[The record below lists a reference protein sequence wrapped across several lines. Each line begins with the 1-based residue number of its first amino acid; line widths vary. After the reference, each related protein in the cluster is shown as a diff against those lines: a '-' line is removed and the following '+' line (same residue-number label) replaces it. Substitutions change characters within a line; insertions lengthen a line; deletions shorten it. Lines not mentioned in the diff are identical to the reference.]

1 MESSGSEQLSVFSA
15 YLKEKISEKGW
26 TVKEFGEK
34 AGFSEKYAYRLV
46 SPKRDFVPSD
56 ETVEKILKALDLPDE
71 QRQYIVDLILLE
83 RKLGDPV
90 YPGHPDLPT
99 PPVPQPAPEPEPP
112 QPEPNPPE
120 PPQPPA
126 PQPGPSPPEPEPP
139 PSPPGPAPHP
149 PAPPVPVPVEQLPWY
164 KRKDVLVALFVGLLV
179 GSLTGCCSMWTIFH
193 LFILGKYNWG
203 F

>member
-56 ETVEKILKALDLPDE
+56 ETVEKILKALDLPCE
-71 QRQYIVDLILLE
+71 QGQYIVDLILLE

-90 YPGHPDLPT
+90 YPGHPDLPI
-99 PPVPQPAPEPEPP
+99 PPVPQPA
-112 QPEPNPPE
+112 
-120 PPQPPA
+120 
-126 PQPGPSPPEPEPP
+126 PEPEPP

-149 PAPPVPVPVEQLPWY
+149 PAPPVPVPVVPLPWY

-193 LFILGKYNWG
+193 LFILGNYNWG

>member
-26 TVKEFGEK
+26 SVKEFGEK

-46 SPKRDFVPSD
+46 SPKRDFVPTD
-56 ETVEKILKALDLPDE
+56 ETVEKILKALELPE
-71 QRQYIVDLILLE
+71 AQEKYIVDLISLE
-83 RKLGDPV
+83 RKIGEPV
-90 YPGHPDLPT
+90 YPGHPDLPL
-99 PPVPQPAPEPEPP
+99 PPVSQPVPQPEPP
-112 QPEPNPPE
+112 QPEPHPPE
-120 PPQPPA
+120 PPQPPV
-126 PQPGPSPPEPEPP
+126 PQPGPSHPEPEHP

-149 PAPPVPVPVEQLPWY
+149 PAPSVPAGQLPWY
-164 KRKDVLVALFVGLLV
+164 KRKDVMVALFVGLLV

-193 LFILGKYNWG
+193 LFILGQYNWG

>member
-26 TVKEFGEK
+26 SVKEFGEK

-46 SPKRDFVPSD
+46 SPKRDFVPTD
-56 ETVEKILKALDLPDE
+56 ETVEKILKALELPE
-71 QRQYIVDLILLE
+71 AQEKYIVDLISLE
-83 RKLGDPV
+83 RKTGEPV
-90 YPGHPDLPT
+90 YPGHPDLPA
-99 PPVPQPAPEPEPP
+99 PPVSQLVPQPEPP
-112 QPEPNPPE
+112 QPEPHPPE
-120 PPQPPA
+120 PPQPPV
-126 PQPGPSPPEPEPP
+126 PQPGPSHPEPEHP

-149 PAPPVPVPVEQLPWY
+149 PAPPVPAGQLPWY
-164 KRKDVLVALFVGLLV
+164 KRKDVMVALFVGLLV

-203 F
+203 FQ

>member
-26 TVKEFGEK
+26 SVKEFGEK

-46 SPKRDFVPSD
+46 SPKRDFVPTD
-56 ETVEKILKALDLPDE
+56 ETVEKILKALELPE
-71 QRQYIVDLILLE
+71 AQEKYIVDLISLE
-83 RKLGDPV
+83 RKTGEPV
-90 YPGHPDLPT
+90 YPGHPDLPA
-99 PPVPQPAPEPEPP
+99 PPVSQPVPQPEPP
-112 QPEPNPPE
+112 QPEPHPPE

-126 PQPGPSPPEPEPP
+126 PQPGPSHPEPEHP

-149 PAPPVPVPVEQLPWY
+149 APPVPAGQLPWY
-164 KRKDVLVALFVGLLV
+164 KRKDVMVALFVGLLV

-193 LFILGKYNWG
+193 LFILGQYNWG

>member
-46 SPKRDFVPSD
+46 SPKRDFVPTD
-56 ETVEKILKALDLPDE
+56 ETVEKILKALELPE
-71 QRQYIVDLILLE
+71 AQEKYIVDLISLE
-83 RKLGDPV
+83 RKTGEPV
-90 YPGHPDLPT
+90 YPGHPDLPA
-99 PPVPQPAPEPEPP
+99 PPVSQPVPQPEPP
-112 QPEPNPPE
+112 QPEPHPPE

-126 PQPGPSPPEPEPP
+126 PQPGPSHPEPEHP

-149 PAPPVPVPVEQLPWY
+149 APPVPAGQLPWY
-164 KRKDVLVALFVGLLV
+164 KRKDVMVALFVGLLV

-193 LFILGKYNWG
+193 LFILGQYNWG

>member
-1 MESSGSEQLSVFSA
+1 MDSLDSEQSSVFSA
-15 YLKEKISEKGW
+15 YLKEKILEKGW
-26 TVKEFGEK
+26 SIKEFASHSEL
-34 AGFSEKYAYRLV
+34 AEKYVYRLV

-56 ETVEKILKALDLPDE
+56 ETLDKILKALDLNDE
-71 QRQYIVDLILLE
+71 EGQYIVDLILLE
-83 RKLGDPV
+83 QQVGDPV

-99 PPVPQPAPEPEPP
+99 PPVPQPVPQPEPP

-126 PQPGPSPPEPEPP
+126 PQPGPSPPEPVPP

-149 PAPPVPVPVEQLPWY
+149 PAPPVPVPVEQLLWY
-164 KRKDVLVALFVGLLV
+164 KRKDVMVALFVGLLV

>member
-56 ETVEKILKALDLPDE
+56 ETLEKILKALELPDE
-71 QRQYIVDLILLE
+71 QGQYIVDLILLE

-90 YPGHPDLPT
+90 YAGHPDLPI
-99 PPVPQPAPEPEPP
+99 PPVPQPAP
-112 QPEPNPPE
+112 
-120 PPQPPA
+120 
-126 PQPGPSPPEPEPP
+126 
-139 PSPPGPAPHP
+139 
-149 PAPPVPVPVEQLPWY
+149 
-164 KRKDVLVALFVGLLV
+164 
-179 GSLTGCCSMWTIFH
+179 
-193 LFILGKYNWG
+193 
-203 F
+203 